1 MRGRRRDSIIQT
13 NYRGRPHWVG
23 PVLDRWEGG
32 DERMDRSKKRG
43 SLYPVHR
50 PAFPISFFF
59 SVLFLTSGK
68 ADGRAKS
75 ERPVGRAG
83 EADRVGCQL
92 LLSTCYLHLFS
103 LCVAAHFIGHENY
116 LSTYLSTHLCLVGI
130 ANHVRRHRVG
140 NSDTGNGEGT

>member
-1 MRGRRRDSIIQT
+1 
-13 NYRGRPHWVG
+13 
-23 PVLDRWEGG
+23 
-32 DERMDRSKKRG
+32 MDRSKKRG

-83 EADRVGCQL
+83 EADRVGCL
-92 LLSTCYLHLFS
+92 CYLSTFS
-103 LCVAAHFIGHENY
+103 LCVFAAHFIGHKT
-116 LSTYLSTHLCLVGI
+116 TYLSISIHLYYLCLSGYL
-130 ANHVRRHRVG
+130 
-140 NSDTGNGEGT
+140 